1 MNQITIKTKNGL
13 APEKIVGGNLRLP
26 DGRRAGD
33 LRLHELS
40 KLLRELNIEGVTPE
54 MGKEDCAVAYSQHLS
69 KIRDAAGEAA
79 VDRWREKHRPQ
90 LVKGRAE

>member
-54 MGKEDCAVAYSQHLS
+54 MGKEDCAVAYSQHIDRM
-69 KIRDAAGEAA
+69 KGAAGGVVVEQ
-79 VDRWREKHRPQ
+79 WLEKHRPK
-90 LVKGRAE
+90 LTEAIDE